1 MTEQQQSN
9 IEKSTYKGLLVL
21 TLVLISIFVFRTLLF
36 SYEIHTYDKT
46 DNEFSDKKLFS
57 TDSTKLDSNGTKFD
71 LNSTT
76 ITKKNDQKNI
86 IKDLTVNQ
94 KIVNINSSLKDG
106 LIKLPGVGPKTAEKI
121 IKYRMEHGDFQTK
134 DDLMKVK
141 GIGPAKLKKM
151 KNLIKLK

>member
-1 MTEQQQSN
+1 MV
-9 IEKSTYKGLLVL
+9 LVA
-21 TLVLISIFVFRTLLF
+21 IFVFRTLLF
-36 SYEIHTYDKT
+36 SYEIHTYDET
-46 DNEFSDKKLFS
+46 DKEFSDKELFS
-57 TDSTKLDSNGTKFD
+57 KDNSKLNSNTTKLDSNDTTKTQ
-71 LNSTT
+71 N
-76 ITKKNDQKNI
+76 NDQKNI

-94 KIVNINSSLKDG
+94 KIVNINSSLEDD

-141 GIGPAKLKKM
+141 GIGPAKLKKI